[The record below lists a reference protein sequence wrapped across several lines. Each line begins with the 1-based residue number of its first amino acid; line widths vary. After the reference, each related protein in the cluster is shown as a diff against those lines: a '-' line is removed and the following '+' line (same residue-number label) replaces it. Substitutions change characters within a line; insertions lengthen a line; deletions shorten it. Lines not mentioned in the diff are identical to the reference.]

1 MLSWSYHTLTLKN
14 YQKELLEYIDN
25 VYPEIGRELA
35 EKKVL
40 TEELE
45 EKIVKAAEEFRDK
58 SRC

>member
-1 MLSWSYHTLTLKN
+1 MYLLKLVCYLMKN